1 LQAEV
6 TSTLESTRKKKKNEK
21 EKEKRRVWKMRK
33 INFNT
38 LLRLSIILLSIAFM
52 AKLRPVPHNSTKCTL
67 PCQSQVIQIF
77 QDTEKSIPDFC
88 KLMKLRKGRWG
99 GKSGIGQKSSE
110 YHQRNSWQD
119 YQAITS
125 SSNIFRKIRQKKK
138 KKGPSFQYRFTYFR
152 MKVLIAE

>member
-1 LQAEV
+1 
-6 TSTLESTRKKKKNEK
+6 
-21 EKEKRRVWKMRK
+21 MRK